1 MEQVTSGLDFFRSR
15 IIFLSIIRA
24 PPTDYDTM
32 FISHFEA
39 SERSKG
45 HFQKTCSLLLI
56 NHCSLKPEVLLRVAN
71 ILS

>member
-15 IIFLSIIRA
+15 IIFFSFIRA
-24 PPTDYDTM
+24 PPIGYDTM

-39 SERSKG
+39 SERNKG
-45 HFQKTCSLLLI
+45 HFQKTCSLILI
-56 NHCSLKPEVLLRVAN
+56 NLCSLKPEILLRVAN

>member
-1 MEQVTSGLDFFRSR
+1 MEQVTSGLEFFRSR
-15 IIFLSIIRA
+15 IIFLSFIRA

-39 SERSKG
+39 SQRSKG
-45 HFQKTCSLLLI
+45 HFQKTCSFLLI
-56 NHCSLKPEVLLRVAN
+56 NHFSLKPEILLRVAN